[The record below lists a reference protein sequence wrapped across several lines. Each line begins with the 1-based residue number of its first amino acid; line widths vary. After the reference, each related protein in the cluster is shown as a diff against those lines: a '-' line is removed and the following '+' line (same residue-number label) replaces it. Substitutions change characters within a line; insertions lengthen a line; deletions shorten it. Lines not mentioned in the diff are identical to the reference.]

1 MPIAAA
7 LSKDA
12 GATGVETAGG
22 RLLVGRVSG
31 RGGGVGETTGGVV
44 VGAEATTGGA
54 LVGLGVRAV
63 VPLVHAAVASRVM
76 TAAAARMS
84 PWSPRGQASGL
95 IKHQRFGTVV
105 LMAQIGRLFHS
116 FGG

>member
-1 MPIAAA
+1 VFIAAA
-7 LSKDA
+7 LSKEA
-12 GATGVETAGG
+12 TAGG

-44 VGAEATTGGA
+44 VGVEATTGGA

-76 TAAAARMS
+76 TAAAAARMS
-84 PWSPRGQASGL
+84 PWSPRGQASRL

-116 FGG
+116 FRG